1 VNDWRFFLII
11 VMLSGFLVGCMVGMH
26 TTERYYTVKYG
37 DSLYTVAWRYGLDY
51 KKVARWNGISAPYT
65 IYPGQKLYL
74 NPRVK
79 SSSVAQK
86 QGKKKHTAVS
96 VKKVKPSPRTSKS
109 KLSVNKPITK
119 PDNISE
125 QINKSVEWLWPVDGN
140 VVKSFSAKA
149 RGKKGIDIAGA
160 LGQSIKAASSG
171 KVVYSGSGLTGYG
184 QLIIIK
190 HNNKYLSAYAH
201 NSKLF
206 VSEGEKV
213 KSGQKIAELGST
225 GTDRP
230 KLYFEIRQNGN
241 PVDPL
246 RYLPKRR

>member
-1 VNDWRFFLII
+1 VNDWRFFLIF
-11 VMLSGFLVGCMVGMH
+11 VMLFGFLVGCMGGMH

-51 KKVARWNGISAPYT
+51 KKVARWNRISAPYT

-74 NPRVK
+74 NPRVN
-79 SSSVAQK
+79 SSSVALK
-86 QGKKKHTAVS
+86 PEKKKNTAVS
-96 VKKVKPSPRTSKS
+96 KNKAKPHPGTSKS
-109 KLSVNKPITK
+109 KLSVNKSTTK
-119 PDNISE
+119 PDDISE
-125 QINKSVEWLWPVDGN
+125 QINKSVEWLWPVHGN

-160 LGQSIKAASSG
+160 RGQSIKAASSG
-171 KVVYSGSGLTGYG
+171 KVVYSGSGLVGYG

-206 VSEGEKV
+206 VSEGDKV

-230 KLYFEIRQNGN
+230 KLYFEIRQNGD

-246 RYLPKRR
+246 RYLPKRK

>member
-1 VNDWRFFLII
+1 VNDWRFILSF
-11 VMLSGFLVGCMVGMH
+11 VMLSGILVGCMGGMH
-26 TTERYYTVKYG
+26 MANRHYMVKYG
-37 DSLYTVAWRYGLDY
+37 DSLYSVAWRYGLDY
-51 KKVARWNGISAPYT
+51 KKVAMWNGIRAPYM

-79 SSSVAQK
+79 PPPVAEK
-86 QGKKKHTAVS
+86 REKKKHTVVS
-96 VKKVKPSPRTSKS
+96 VRKGVPPQRTTKS
-109 KLSVNKPITK
+109 KLSDDKLITK
-119 PDNISE
+119 PKDISKD
-125 QINKSVEWLWPVDGN
+125 INKTVEWLWPVDGD

-149 RGKKGIDIAGA
+149 RGKKGIEFAGS
-160 LGQSIKAASSG
+160 LGQSIKAASAG
-171 KVVYSGSGLTGYG
+171 KVVYSGSGLIGYG

-201 NSKLF
+201 SSKLF
-206 VSEGEKV
+206 VSEGDKV
-213 KSGQKIAELGST
+213 ESGQKIAELGST

-230 KLYFEIRQNGN
+230 KLYFEIRQNGD